1 MVEFKFQH
9 FEIIRVRDART
20 KVFVIVRF
28 KNGVVEVMSP
38 FEKSLAMLKS
48 IKLIQ
53 IKVSRIYMLLLF
65 EIRSLAIDIIDME
78 RAKAYLLEVF

>member
-1 MVEFKFQH
+1 MFF
-9 FEIIRVRDART
+9 
-20 KVFVIVRF
+20 IVRF

-53 IKVSRIYMLLLF
+53 IKVSRIYMLLHF

-78 RAKAYLLEVF
+78 RAKAYMLEVFKKTHIFFGKKM